1 MEEDDVAEDEV
12 EDDDDEE
19 DDEKDDN
26 VAEDEVEEDDVADDE
41 VDDDDDEE
49 EDDEKDDNVAEDE
62 VEEDD
67 VADDEVEDD
76 DDEDDE
82 KMIMLRKMRWR
93 RMMFRMMRWRMMM
106 MRRMMKRMIMLR
118 KMRWRR
124 MMFRMMRWRRMDM
137 SQEPFYAEIHRKN
150 VAPQGRAADF
160 VRACAIDMHMDINF
174 RTIFPRE
181 FTGKR
186 AVSQS
191 EHLDQSPT
199 VKTTQVW
206 TLEKT
211 FFEVCKVQLAS
222 STFPANSICYLQEP

>member
-1 MEEDDVAEDEV
+1 MEEDDVSDDEV

-26 VAEDEVEEDDVADDE
+26 VAEDEAEEDDVSD
-41 VDDDDDEE
+41 
-49 EDDEKDDNVAEDE
+49 DE
-62 VEEDD
+62 VEEDGH
-67 VADDEVEDD
+67 VTRA
-76 DDEDDE
+76 
-82 KMIMLRKMRWR
+82 ILCRN
-93 RMMFRMMRWRMMM
+93 
-106 MRRMMKRMIMLR
+106 
-118 KMRWRR
+118 
-124 MMFRMMRWRRMDM
+124 
-137 SQEPFYAEIHRKN
+137 SQEKCCTPRS
-150 VAPQGRAADF
+150 RC
-160 VRACAIDMHMDINF
+160 RLCASLCNRHAHGHQFSNHF
-174 RTIFPRE
+174 SRE